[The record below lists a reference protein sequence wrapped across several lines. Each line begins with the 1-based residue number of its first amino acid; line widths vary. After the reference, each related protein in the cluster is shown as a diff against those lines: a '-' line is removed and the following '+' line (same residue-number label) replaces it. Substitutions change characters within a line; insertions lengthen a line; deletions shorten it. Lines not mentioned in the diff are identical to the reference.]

1 MNHNLFDNIQK
12 NVITT
17 KAHYLSSLSDK
28 KKYVFEV
35 LSSSDKNKVAQ
46 AVSQAFEVKVDKVH
60 IINIKGKKKKYRGI
74 RGRTKDRKK
83 AIVTLQSGE
92 GIAVL
97 NQELENS

>member
-1 MNHNLFDNIQK
+1 MNYNLFDNIKK

-17 KAHYLSSLSDK
+17 KSHYLSSLSDK

-46 AVSQAFEVKVDKVH
+46 AVSQAFEVKVEKVH
-60 IINIKGKKKKYRGI
+60 IINMKGKKKRYRGI